1 MSEVHLLALTLAI
14 VIRIDLPTWTK
25 GTREAWWSKLAVE
38 VQEAHFS
45 FQRKFCVGGM
55 WILSESPLSPAETDR
70 LGCSAAPNCGL
81 PDGLTRAF
89 SEHAPQFDLVSL
101 AGGRQLLVQFKIQ
114 VASSFCRRVI
124 PHSFRRPGAQL
135 TKMAPAQDT
144 PFRSADMSMV
154 QLYISNEIG
163 REVVNALGEL
173 GLVQFRDLNGDIS
186 AFQRVFTQEIRR
198 LDNVERQLRKYC
210 S

>member
-1 MSEVHLLALTLAI
+1 
-14 VIRIDLPTWTK
+14 
-25 GTREAWWSKLAVE
+25 
-38 VQEAHFS
+38 
-45 FQRKFCVGGM
+45 
-55 WILSESPLSPAETDR
+55 
-70 LGCSAAPNCGL
+70 
-81 PDGLTRAF
+81 
-89 SEHAPQFDLVSL
+89 
-101 AGGRQLLVQFKIQ
+101 
-114 VASSFCRRVI
+114 
-124 PHSFRRPGAQL
+124 
-135 TKMAPAQDT
+135 MAPAQDT